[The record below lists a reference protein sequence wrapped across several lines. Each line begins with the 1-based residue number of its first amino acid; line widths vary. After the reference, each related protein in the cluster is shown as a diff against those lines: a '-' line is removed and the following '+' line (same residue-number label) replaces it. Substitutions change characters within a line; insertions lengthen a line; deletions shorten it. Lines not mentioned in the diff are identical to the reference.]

1 MVLVVVS
8 DLEDVQMVQDALMV
22 ALDDLDRIDFDD
34 FGDELIVE
42 IFAFDVHFGQDEL
55 LLLLDVAVAEVE
67 LFVGLELELNYSDGA
82 FVILDSKIFILKPK
96 IWVYHMGHMWLSY
109 GPYDMGRI
117 LPGAVGELFAY
128 DFLNV
133 VWPPSSLV
141 IKF

>member
-8 DLEDVQMVQDALMV
+8 DLEDVPMVQGALMV

-42 IFAFDVHFGQDEL
+42 IFSFDVHFGQDAL

-82 FVILDSKIFILKPK
+82 FVIRDSKIFISKPIRK
-96 IWVYHMGHMWLSY
+96 YGYKPYWAYVVIIWDEYYL
-109 GPYDMGRI
+109 GRS
-117 LPGAVGELFAY
+117 V
-128 DFLNV
+128 
-133 VWPPSSLV
+133 SSLHMTS
-141 IKF
+141 

>member
-1 MVLVVVS
+1 MVSVV
-8 DLEDVQMVQDALMV
+8 DVLMARHVMV
-22 ALDDLDRIDFDD
+22 ALDDLDRTGFDD
-34 FGDELIVE
+34 FGDGWIAE
-42 IFAFDVHFGQDEL
+42 IFFDVHFGQDAL

-82 FVILDSKIFILKPK
+82 FVILDSKIFISKPK
-96 IWVYHMGHMWLSY
+96 IWVYHMAHMWLSY

>member
-82 FVILDSKIFILKPK
+82 FVILDSKIFISKP
-96 IWVYHMGHMWLSY
+96 INENMDINHIGHMWSSY
-109 GPYDMGRI
+109 GMNITWGGR
-117 LPGAVGELFAY
+117 
-128 DFLNV
+128 
-133 VWPPSSLV
+133 
-141 IKF
+141 